1 MIYKFL
7 LAALED
13 RGGIEESYELSE
25 AHDGKWPRISFKNI
39 VRLYDYLCANGY
51 AMELHSPHSSKVR
64 TDTVSDNTVKDV
76 VQVNKNVDKKETV
89 ENALFARLSP
99 EEEQRRSTLSAEELA
114 LDNYRLLYPY
124 STEKE
129 LEKGENHRPSES
141 TFYYLSFAGKQ
152 AQIYFHNIL
161 FRKLDDI
168 KQLIKKFYLEELH
181 EKPELVDEYMN
192 LWTPATVAHG
202 YKYEKE
208 YQANIHYMILK
219 FNLSDPENIP
229 HGARNR

>member
-51 AMELHSPHSSKVR
+51 AMELHSPHSSKVK
-64 TDTVSDNTVKDV
+64 TNTVPDDTVKSVVK
-76 VQVNKNVDKKETV
+76 VNKNVDKKETV
-89 ENALFARLSP
+89 ENALFSRLSP
-99 EEEQRRSTLSAEELA
+99 EDVQRRSSLSAEELA

-124 STEKE
+124 STKKE
-129 LEKGENHRPSES
+129 LEKGENYRPSES
-141 TFYYLSFAGKQ
+141 TFYYLSFMGKQ
-152 AQIYFHNIL
+152 AQIYFHNTQ
-161 FRKLDDI
+161 FRELDTI

-181 EKPELVDEYMN
+181 EKPELVDEYMD

-208 YQANIHYMILK
+208 YMQNIAYMILK
-219 FNLSDPENIP
+219 FNLSDPENVP
-229 HGARNR
+229 HGVLQ